1 MTHSLHRQG
10 SRESL
15 ERDFVVLSCSAK
27 GFNNTWYAEQAKKM
41 MKIVLDNNPV
51 NWGDMKTGNFLYVD
65 PQEILDKMSNNTIVE
80 ACFDSKENVL
90 NVIKQLKKADLGVSV
105 VISGVDEVV
114 DEIAREAGLPGVHT
128 REWSLGVHGD
138 VKRLPDFKVMEFTTM
153 CGHGMVSRDLVPRMI
168 IDVKKGRRTLRE
180 ASIEMGKCCSC
191 GNFNIT
197 RSMEL
202 IEKNLP
208 LWVIDDQA

>member
-10 SRESL
+10 TRESL

-27 GFNNTWYAEQAKKM
+27 GYNNTWYGEKGREFLA
-41 MKIVLDNNPV
+41 ILLRNNPV

-65 PQEILDKMSNNTIVE
+65 PQEVLAKVSNNTILE

-90 NVIKQLKKADLGVSV
+90 NAIKELKQADLGISV
-105 VISGVDEVV
+105 VISGVHEVV

-128 REWSLGVHGD
+128 REWSLGVHGNTD
-138 VKRLPDFKVMEFTTM
+138 RLPDPKVMEFTTM
-153 CGHGMVSRDLVPRMI
+153 CGHGMVGRDLVLQLI
-168 IDVKKGRRTLRE
+168 GNIKKGRCTARE

-191 GNFNIT
+191 GNFNVT
-197 RSMEL
+197 RSQEL
-202 IEKNLP
+202 IKKNIP
-208 LWVIDDQA
+208 LWVLHDEA

>member
-10 SRESL
+10 TRESL

-27 GFNNTWYAEQAKKM
+27 GYNNTWYGQQAKKL
-41 MKIVLDNNPV
+41 MKIILDHNPV

-65 PQEILDKMSNNTIVE
+65 PQEVLDKMTNNTIVE
-80 ACFDSKENVL
+80 ACFDNKESVL
-90 NVIKQLKKADLGVSV
+90 NVIKAVKKADLGCSV
-105 VISGVDEVV
+105 VISGIDEIV

-128 REWSLGVHGD
+128 REWSLGIHGNT
-138 VKRLPDFKVMEFTTM
+138 KKLPDRKVMEFTTM

-168 IDVKKGRRTLRE
+168 IDVKKGRRTVRE

-191 GNFNIT
+191 GNFNIS
-197 RSMEL
+197 RSNEL
-202 IEKNLP
+202 IEENLP
-208 LWVIDDQA
+208 LWVIDDPA